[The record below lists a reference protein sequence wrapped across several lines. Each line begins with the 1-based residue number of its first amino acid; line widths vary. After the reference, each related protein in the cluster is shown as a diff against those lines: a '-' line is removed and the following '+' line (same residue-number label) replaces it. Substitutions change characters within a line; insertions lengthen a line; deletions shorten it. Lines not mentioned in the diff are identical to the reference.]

1 MDDVEAL
8 GVMNLEVRAARVAVA
23 LKALRPVVIV
33 MEMEL
38 RQLVAL
44 NLELRRLMELTPEL
58 SPLVAF
64 NLELSQLEMGT
75 LTVWRRLEKILR
87 ELIMR

>member
-1 MDDVEAL
+1 MAL
-8 GVMNLEVRAARVAVA
+8 NLE
-23 LKALRPVVIV
+23 LR
-33 MEMEL
+33 
-38 RQLVAL
+38 RLVAL
-44 NLELRRLMELTPEL
+44 NLELRRLMGLTPEL

-64 NLELSQLEMGT
+64 DLELSQLEMGA